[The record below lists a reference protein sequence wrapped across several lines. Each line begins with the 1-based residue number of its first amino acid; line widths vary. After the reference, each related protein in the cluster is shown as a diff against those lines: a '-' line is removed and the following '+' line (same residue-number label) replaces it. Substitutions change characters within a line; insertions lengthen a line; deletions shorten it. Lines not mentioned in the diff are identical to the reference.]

1 LSEAGSQTLVA
12 EAWIRSIALTLR
24 TNDPRAYPKLLDALG
39 AEPAGVFLFANN
51 KMRNNPDQIEL
62 GGSCTIYATNV

>member
-1 LSEAGSQTLVA
+1 M
-12 EAWIRSIALTLR
+12 
-24 TNDPRAYPKLLDALG
+24 NDPRAYPKLLDALG
-39 AEPAGVFLFANN
+39 AEPAGVVLFANN